1 MSTQNDCETEI
12 KIQIHDL
19 EEVRQRLV
27 QLGFKESV
35 ARKFEVNA
43 LYDTVDQKLRRTEML
58 LRLRKVGAKSVI
70 TWKGPGIPGP
80 HKSRPELET
89 TLASIETMGRIL
101 EEIGFQPAFRYEK
114 YRTEFVDGQSPDVG
128 TVTLDETPIG
138 HFLELEG
145 PAEWI
150 DNAAGRLGFAQHDYV
165 LASYGKI
172 YLDYCARRGVQP
184 GDMVF
189 ASHP

>member
-1 MSTQNDCETEI
+1 MSTQNGCETEI

-35 ARKFEVNA
+35 AKKFEVNV

-58 LRLRKVGAKSVI
+58 LRLRKVGAKGVI

-89 TLASIETMGRIL
+89 TLESIETMGRIL

-150 DNAAGRLGFAQHDYV
+150 DNTAGRLGFAQQDYV